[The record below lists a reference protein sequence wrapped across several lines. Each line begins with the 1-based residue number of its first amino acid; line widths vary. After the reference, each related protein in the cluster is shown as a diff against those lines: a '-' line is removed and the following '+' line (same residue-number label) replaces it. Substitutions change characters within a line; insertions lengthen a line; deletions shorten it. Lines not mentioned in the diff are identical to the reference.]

1 MIIFIWNITLLIMHI
16 AHIARKSSLNV
27 IYRYILWEIFQ
38 IYDTCEHRLFIIA
51 RAYCFRSFCHQN
63 VYEYMHC
70 KSVKWSRLL
79 YIYIYIYISVCVC
92 VMQTWF
98 LHPMYVKIYRE
109 ACYDFSYTQ
118 HIQPV
123 MSKVQSVH
131 STICNVSKT
140 NFLDLKSRKTAMMYL
155 DFLGYP
161 LSVPSSS
168 KVRYSYIYGTG
179 SMSEL
184 PALTLPPN
192 VWATATKNYIHF
204 QPLYE

>member
-1 MIIFIWNITLLIMHI
+1 MIHVSIGCSLFPGHI
-16 AHIARKSSLNV
+16 AFDLFVIRMYMNTCIANPLSEVGS
-27 IYRYILWEIFQ
+27 
-38 IYDTCEHRLFIIA
+38 
-51 RAYCFRSFCHQN
+51 
-63 VYEYMHC
+63 
-70 KSVKWSRLL
+70 
-79 YIYIYIYISVCVC
+79 YIYIYICISVYVC

-98 LHPMYVKIYRE
+98 LHPMYEKIYRV
-109 ACYDFSYTQ
+109 ACYDFLYTQ

-140 NFLDLKSRKTAMMYL
+140 NFLYLKSRKTAMMYL

-168 KVRYSYIYGTG
+168 KVRYSYIYGTW

-192 VWATATKNYIHF
+192 VWATATKKLHPF
-204 QPLYE
+204 PTTVRVTL